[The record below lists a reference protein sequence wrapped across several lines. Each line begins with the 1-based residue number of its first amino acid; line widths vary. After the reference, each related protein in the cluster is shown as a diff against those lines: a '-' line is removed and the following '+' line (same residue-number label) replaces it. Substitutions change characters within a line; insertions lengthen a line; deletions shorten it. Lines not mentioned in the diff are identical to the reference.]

1 MRDELLSGSYELE
14 VATARVPAEIFFE
27 PLYDPAMSRIKS

>member
-1 MRDELLSGSYELE
+1 LLSGSYQLE
-14 VATARVPAEIFFE
+14 VATARVPAKIFFE